1 MTVYEYPADTVA
13 ARDNEAAPL
22 ELLTDDGHIWTVVPE
37 DAADIERMTQWISV
51 DRSTLC
57 DLESMR

>member
-1 MTVYEYPADTVA
+1 MTVYEYPADTA
-13 ARDNEAAPL
+13 AERDDEQAPL
-22 ELLTDDGHIWTVVPE
+22 ELLTDDGHTWTVVPE

-57 DLESMR
+57 ELEAMR